1 MGDIVDRVGK
11 LVMLLLLAG
20 SASVLAGCAAMTQ
33 PPKARPKVTVE
44 AGEKWRNAATIR
56 DEQILNQLRAT
67 WADALVQARKAG
79 FVRAAAREGPLL
91 DPAAALPRPAPSPG
105 AYSCRLVTI
114 GASRPGAKAFVAGRN
129 FFCFVGVEQGQLSFT
144 ADLAPLRVG
153 GYLWEQEG
161 AAQLTFLGSS
171 ARGKG
176 VTLPPYGKIVENGVP
191 GVFERIGEFRY
202 RLVLASPVLGG
213 RLAFLEMRPVVAPA
227 RS

>member
-1 MGDIVDRVGK
+1 VERVWKFVG
-11 LVMLLLLAG
+11 LSLLAG
-20 SASVLAGCAAMTQ
+20 SATALAGCAAMTQ
-33 PPKARPKVTVE
+33 PPKARPSVTIEV
-44 AGEKWRNAATIR
+44 GEKWRNAATVR
-56 DEQILNQLRAT
+56 DEQILNQLRTAWT
-67 WADALVQARKAG
+67 DALALARKAG
-79 FVRAAAREGPLL
+79 FVRAAAREGALL

-114 GASRPGAKAFVAGRN
+114 GASGPRARAFVAGRS

-144 ADLAPLRVG
+144 AELPPLRIG

-176 VTLPPYGKIVENGVP
+176 VALPAYGRIPENGVP

-213 RLAFLEMRPVVAPA
+213 KLAFLEMRPVVPPA
-227 RS
+227 RG